1 MKFEAGKPVRTRLI
15 ALVWR
20 RWQASESRQE
30 EWKGRGMWG
39 SGSQSCQ
46 GRGWGSTLYHRGC
59 DCAAEMPFS
68 KGGRVRPS

>member
-30 EWKGRGMWG
+30 EWKGRVDVGIWESELPG
-39 SGSQSCQ
+39 LWVGKRSV
-46 GRGWGSTLYHRGC
+46 
-59 DCAAEMPFS
+59 P
-68 KGGRVRPS
+68 